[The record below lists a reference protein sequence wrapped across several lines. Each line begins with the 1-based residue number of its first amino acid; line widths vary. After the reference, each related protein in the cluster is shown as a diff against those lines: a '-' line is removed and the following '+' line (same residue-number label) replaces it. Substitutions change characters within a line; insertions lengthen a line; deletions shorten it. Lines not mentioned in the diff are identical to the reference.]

1 MLQGN
6 DCDISLTSLEGEAYL
21 SLFVLT
27 RKEKAMKKKVITY
40 GVYGMMEYQTVIKM
54 GKSSMKVN
62 FSDGSINSFGQ
73 NPAKFTTKNFMIQHA
88 IEHSYDFRRGLIQ
101 IINEHE
107 LDEEVQISHNPVA
120 IEPEFGDDEVKAKV
134 EDVVSGGTDGLEGT
148 EVSDVTEGTDAEV
161 SDVTEGA
168 ESTAT
173 EVEFST
179 NDEAKQYLESQFG
192 VQRSKLRTRAD
203 IEKAGMQYGVK
214 IYFVSE

>member
-6 DCDISLTSLEGEAYL
+6 DCDISLTSLEWEAYL

-168 ESTAT
+168 ESSAT

>member
-6 DCDISLTSLEGEAYL
+6 DCDTILTSLEGEAYL

-168 ESTAT
+168 ESSAT

>member
-168 ESTAT
+168 ESSAT

-192 VQRSKLRTRAD
+192 IQRSKLRTRAD

>member
-1 MLQGN
+1 
-6 DCDISLTSLEGEAYL
+6 
-21 SLFVLT
+21 
-27 RKEKAMKKKVITY
+27 MKKKVITD

-54 GKSSMKVN
+54 GKSSLKVN

-107 LDEEVQISHNPVA
+107 LDEEVHISHNPVA
-120 IEPEFGDDEVKAKV
+120 IEPEFGDEVVEPKV

-148 EVSDVTEGTDAEV
+148 EVSEGTDAEV

-168 ESTAT
+168 ESSAT

-192 VQRSKLRTRAD
+192 IQRSKLRTRAD

>member
-1 MLQGN
+1 
-6 DCDISLTSLEGEAYL
+6 
-21 SLFVLT
+21 
-27 RKEKAMKKKVITY
+27 MKKKVITY

-148 EVSDVTEGTDAEV
+148 EVSDVTEG
-161 SDVTEGA
+161 A
-168 ESTAT
+168 ESSAT

-192 VQRSKLRTRAD
+192 VQRNKLRTRAD

>member
-148 EVSDVTEGTDAEV
+148 EVSDVTEG
-161 SDVTEGA
+161 A
-168 ESTAT
+168 ESSET

>member
-6 DCDISLTSLEGEAYL
+6 DCDISLTSLEWEAYL

-168 ESTAT
+168 ESSAT

-192 VQRSKLRTRAD
+192 GQRSKLRTRAD

>member
-62 FSDGSINSFGQ
+62 FGDGSINSFGQ

-168 ESTAT
+168 ESSAT

>member
-6 DCDISLTSLEGEAYL
+6 DCDTSLTSLEGEAYL

-120 IEPEFGDDEVKAKV
+120 IEPEFGDDEIKEKV

-148 EVSDVTEGTDAEV
+148 EVSDVMEGT
-161 SDVTEGA
+161 
-168 ESTAT
+168 ESSET

-214 IYFVSE
+214 IYFVNE

>member
-1 MLQGN
+1 MLQRN
-6 DCDISLTSLEGEAYL
+6 DCDTILTSLEGEAYL

-54 GKSSMKVN
+54 GKSSLKVN

-168 ESTAT
+168 ESSAT

>member
-6 DCDISLTSLEGEAYL
+6 DCDISLTSLEWEAYL

-148 EVSDVTEGTDAEV
+148 EVSDVTEGTYAEV

-168 ESTAT
+168 ESSAT

>member
-168 ESTAT
+168 ESSAT

-203 IEKAGMQYGVK
+203 IENAGMQYGVK

>member
-1 MLQGN
+1 
-6 DCDISLTSLEGEAYL
+6 
-21 SLFVLT
+21 
-27 RKEKAMKKKVITY
+27 MKKKVITY

-54 GKSSMKVN
+54 GKSSLKVN

-101 IINEHE
+101 IINAHE

-168 ESTAT
+168 ESSAT

>member
-6 DCDISLTSLEGEAYL
+6 DCDTILTSLEGEAYL

-27 RKEKAMKKKVITY
+27 KKEKAMKKKVITY

-168 ESTAT
+168 ESSAT

-192 VQRSKLRTRAD
+192 IQRSKLRTRAD

>member
-27 RKEKAMKKKVITY
+27 RKEKAMKKKVINY

-168 ESTAT
+168 ESSAT

>member
-73 NPAKFTTKNFMIQHA
+73 NPAKFTTKDFMIQHA

-168 ESTAT
+168 ESSAT

>member
-1 MLQGN
+1 
-6 DCDISLTSLEGEAYL
+6 
-21 SLFVLT
+21 
-27 RKEKAMKKKVITY
+27 MKKKVITY

-54 GKSSMKVN
+54 GKSSLKVN

-101 IINEHE
+101 IINAHE

-120 IEPEFGDDEVKAKV
+120 IEPEFGDDVVKAKV

-148 EVSDVTEGTDAEV
+148 EVSDVTEG
-161 SDVTEGA
+161 A
-168 ESTAT
+168 ESTET

-192 VQRSKLRTRAD
+192 IQRSKLRTRAD

>member
-6 DCDISLTSLEGEAYL
+6 DCDTILTSLEGEAYL
-21 SLFVLT
+21 SFFVLT

-120 IEPEFGDDEVKAKV
+120 IEPEFSDDEVKAKV

-168 ESTAT
+168 ESSAT

>member
-120 IEPEFGDDEVKAKV
+120 IEPEFGDEVVEPKV

-148 EVSDVTEGTDAEV
+148 EVSDVTEG
-161 SDVTEGA
+161 A
-168 ESTAT
+168 ESSET

>member
-6 DCDISLTSLEGEAYL
+6 DCDTSLTSLEGEAYL

-148 EVSDVTEGTDAEV
+148 EVSDVTEG
-161 SDVTEGA
+161 A
-168 ESTAT
+168 ESSAT

>member
-6 DCDISLTSLEGEAYL
+6 DCDTILTSLEGEAYL

-54 GKSSMKVN
+54 GKSSLKVN

-168 ESTAT
+168 ESSAT

>member
-1 MLQGN
+1 
-6 DCDISLTSLEGEAYL
+6 
-21 SLFVLT
+21 
-27 RKEKAMKKKVITY
+27 MKKKVITY

-54 GKSSMKVN
+54 GKSSLKVN

-168 ESTAT
+168 ESSAT

-179 NDEAKQYLESQFG
+179 NDEAKQYLECQFG

>member
-1 MLQGN
+1 
-6 DCDISLTSLEGEAYL
+6 
-21 SLFVLT
+21 
-27 RKEKAMKKKVITY
+27 MKKKVITY

-54 GKSSMKVN
+54 GKSSLKVN

-120 IEPEFGDDEVKAKV
+120 IEPEFGDEVVEPKV
-134 EDVVSGGTDGLEGT
+134 EDVVSGGTDGLEDT
-148 EVSDVTEGTDAEV
+148 EV

-168 ESTAT
+168 ESSET

>member
-168 ESTAT
+168 ESSAT

>member
-1 MLQGN
+1 
-6 DCDISLTSLEGEAYL
+6 
-21 SLFVLT
+21 
-27 RKEKAMKKKVITY
+27 MKKKVITY

-148 EVSDVTEGTDAEV
+148 EVSDVTEG
-161 SDVTEGA
+161 A
-168 ESTAT
+168 ESSET

>member
-1 MLQGN
+1 
-6 DCDISLTSLEGEAYL
+6 
-21 SLFVLT
+21 
-27 RKEKAMKKKVITY
+27 MKKKVITY
-40 GVYGMMEYQTVIKM
+40 GVYGMMEYQAVIKM

-148 EVSDVTEGTDAEV
+148 EVSDVMEGT
-161 SDVTEGA
+161 
-168 ESTAT
+168 ESSET

>member
-6 DCDISLTSLEGEAYL
+6 DCDISLTSLKGEAYL

-168 ESTAT
+168 ESSAT

-192 VQRSKLRTRAD
+192 IQRSKLRTRAD

>member
-168 ESTAT
+168 ESSAT

-192 VQRSKLRTRAD
+192 VQRSKLRTRVD

>member
-6 DCDISLTSLEGEAYL
+6 DCDTILTSLEGEAYL

-168 ESTAT
+168 ESSAT

-192 VQRSKLRTRAD
+192 VQRSKLRTRAE

>member
-1 MLQGN
+1 
-6 DCDISLTSLEGEAYL
+6 
-21 SLFVLT
+21 
-27 RKEKAMKKKVITY
+27 MKKKVITY

-54 GKSSMKVN
+54 GKSSLKVN

-203 IEKAGMQYGVK
+203 IEMADAVWCEDLFCQR
-214 IYFVSE
+214 VSS

>member
-6 DCDISLTSLEGEAYL
+6 DCDTILTSLEGEAYL
-21 SLFVLT
+21 SFFVLT

-148 EVSDVTEGTDAEV
+148 EVSDVTEG
-161 SDVTEGA
+161 A
-168 ESTAT
+168 ESSAT

>member
-168 ESTAT
+168 ESSET

>member
-6 DCDISLTSLEGEAYL
+6 DCDISLTSLEVEAYL

-168 ESTAT
+168 ESSAT

>member
-1 MLQGN
+1 
-6 DCDISLTSLEGEAYL
+6 
-21 SLFVLT
+21 
-27 RKEKAMKKKVITY
+27 MKKKVITY

-168 ESTAT
+168 ESSAT

-192 VQRSKLRTRAD
+192 VQRNKLRTRAD

>member
-6 DCDISLTSLEGEAYL
+6 DCNISLTSLEGEAYL

-54 GKSSMKVN
+54 GKSSLKVN

-148 EVSDVTEGTDAEV
+148 EVSDVTEGADAEV

-168 ESTAT
+168 ESSAT

>member
-6 DCDISLTSLEGEAYL
+6 DCDTILTSLEGEAYL

-168 ESTAT
+168 ESSAT

-179 NDEAKQYLESQFG
+179 NDEAKQYLESLFG

>member
-6 DCDISLTSLEGEAYL
+6 DCDTILTSLEGEAYL

-168 ESTAT
+168 ESSET

>member
-161 SDVTEGA
+161 SDVTDGA
-168 ESTAT
+168 ESSAT